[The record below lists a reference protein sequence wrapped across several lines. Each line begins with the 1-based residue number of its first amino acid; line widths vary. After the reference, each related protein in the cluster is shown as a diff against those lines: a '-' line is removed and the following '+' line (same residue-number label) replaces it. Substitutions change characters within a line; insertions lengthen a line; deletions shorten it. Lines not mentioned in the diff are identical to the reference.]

1 MRRFSA
7 VCCLNIM
14 HPLPKHA
21 TQGFSPNLIPAI
33 GWRWIG
39 AVLASLA
46 LIALAT
52 AIIVAVDIA
61 LAPRHLVFGYL
72 VPTAVVAILFGR
84 TPALLASLV
93 SALAAAFFLYAPKFS
108 IYITD
113 PLHIAELALF
123 SILAFT
129 ASQVIAGLAE
139 DTRGGDRVGR
149 RMG

>member
-1 MRRFSA
+1 
-7 VCCLNIM
+7 M

-21 TQGFSPNLIPAI
+21 AKGFSPNLIPAI

-46 LIALAT
+46 LIVLAT

-84 TPALLASLV
+84 IPALLASLV

-139 DTRGGDRVGR
+139 DTRGGR
-149 RMG
+149 